1 MSQEGLSERV
11 DTLVIGAGISGLAF
25 AQALGPEADVLV
37 VDGAEREGGWLRS
50 ESVAA
55 EPGARFEIGA
65 EALSD
70 PEGRLAALCETCGI
84 ETIRASA
91 SAQRR
96 YLVARGE
103 LVALPQSPRG
113 MLATRLLSTSGKLR
127 ALSEFFRDPRIALEG
142 SIADFVRHRFGREVL
157 ETFVDPFVSGVH
169 GGDPELVSLRA
180 AFPAL
185 AAMVE
190 EHGSVLRGLSRRKKS
205 KGPALFK
212 PRGGM
217 QRLPEGLA
225 RNLGARLRLRAAVSE
240 LARTGDGFVA
250 TSAAGRIHAR
260 RVVVATDRSRAVTLL
275 SQVAPMASRE
285 LAGMSAE
292 NLVAVIHGWDRERV
306 AHPLDGFGFLAP
318 SSQRLATLGTLFSS
332 TIDPDCAPL
341 GQVVLRTLLG
351 GARRA
356 ALIDETD
363 AQLIAT
369 VLQENSRL
377 LGISGAPRWTRVLR
391 YRGAIP
397 RYDLD
402 HPRRV
407 AAIAADVAREPGL
420 ALLGNAISGPGV
432 GALVARATELARHQ
446 SQSGPGR

>member
-1 MSQEGLSERV
+1 MSQAGPGERV

-25 AQALGPEADVLV
+25 AQALGDKVDVLV
-37 VDGAEREGGWLRS
+37 LDGAERAGGWLQS
-50 ESVAA
+50 ESVAVA
-55 EPGARFEIGA
+55 PGARFEVGA
-65 EALSD
+65 EALAD
-70 PEGRLAALCETCGI
+70 PQGNLAALCTACGI
-84 ETIRASA
+84 ETIRAPA

-96 YLVARGE
+96 YLVHRGE
-103 LVALPQSPRG
+103 LVALPSSPQG
-113 MLATRLLSTSGKLR
+113 MLTTPLLSASGKLR
-127 ALSEFFRDPRIALEG
+127 ALTELFRDRRVALEG

-157 ETFVDPFVSGVH
+157 EAFVDPFVSGVH

-190 EHGSVLRGLSRRKKS
+190 EHGSVLRGMSRRKKS
-205 KGPALFK
+205 KDASLFK

-225 RNLGARLRLRAAVSE
+225 RKLGSRLRLRTVVSE
-240 LARTGDGFVA
+240 LARSGDGFVA
-250 TSAAGRIHAR
+250 TTSEGPIHAR
-260 RVVVATDRSRAVTLL
+260 RAVVATDRARAVLLL
-275 SQVAPMASRE
+275 SKVAPLASRE

-292 NLVAVIHGWDRERV
+292 NLVAVIHGWDRGRV
-306 AHPLDGFGFLAP
+306 AHPLDGFGFLAA
-318 SSQRLATLGTLFSS
+318 SSQGLATLGTLFSS
-332 TIDPDCAPL
+332 TIDPECAPE

-356 ALIDETD
+356 ALVDESD
-363 AQLIAT
+363 ERLIAS
-369 VLQENSRL
+369 VLLESSKL
-377 LGISGAPRWTRVLR
+377 LGIAGAPRWTRVLR

-407 AAIAADVAREPGL
+407 AAIEADVARVPGL
-420 ALLGNAISGPGV
+420 AVLGNAITGPGV
-432 GALVARATELARHQ
+432 GALVARATELARH
-446 SQSGPGR
+446 PGKPG